1 MCYKNDTMKK
11 SQIVCF
17 GEVLWDVLPTG
28 KIAGGA
34 PMNVAF
40 HARQLGLSA
49 KMISRVGADELGS
62 ELLHFFNMKGVET
75 TLVQI
80 DAEQP
85 TGVVLVELD
94 AAGTPSY
101 DIVQPSAWDFIET
114 TPEILDTVH
123 ESDVF
128 VFGSLACR
136 AAQTRETL
144 LTLLENANLRVF
156 DVNLRQPYFEKKLL
170 ENLLTKADI
179 VKMNDHE
186 LVILAGWFGAENET
200 PEAQMRALQSL
211 FDLDMLVV
219 TRGGNGAACLSEL
232 GYCETPGKKVVL
244 RDTIGS
250 GDAFL
255 AGFLSRM
262 LAGENAAECLRF
274 ANAIGAF
281 VATKEGGTPL
291 LEEQEILA
299 LQ

>member
-1 MCYKNDTMKK
+1 MSMNLIGILIGFSASPY
-11 SQIVCF
+11 VCTAK
-17 GEVLWDVLPTG
+17 P
-28 KIAGGA
+28 AGFA
-34 PMNVAF
+34 
-40 HARQLGLSA
+40 
-49 KMISRVGADELGS
+49 
-62 ELLHFFNMKGVET
+62 
-75 TLVQI
+75 VQ
-80 DAEQP
+80 
-85 TGVVLVELD
+85 T
-94 AAGTPSY
+94 Y
-101 DIVQPSAWDFIET
+101 
-114 TPEILDTVH
+114 EILDTVH